1 MKSIERRERI
11 KSLLIDNLKPIKGSE
26 LARIF
31 GVTRQIIVRDIAI
44 LRANGNEIIATPD
57 GYLVARKDERVRN
70 VIAVKH
76 NHSRLNEELSI
87 IIKYGGMVE
96 DIIVE
101 HSLYGE
107 IKGMLMI
114 NNLNDLE
121 RFISEYEKSNA
132 KLLSILTDGVHL
144 HTISTS
150 TEENMNSIISTL
162 REKNFLVE

>member
-1 MKSIERRERI
+1 MNSIERREKI
-11 KSLLIDNLKPIKGSE
+11 INLLIENIKPMKGIE
-26 LARIF
+26 LAEMF

-44 LRANGNEIIATPD
+44 LRAHGNEIIATPE
-57 GYLVARKDERVRN
+57 GYLIARKNERIRS
-70 VIAVKH
+70 VIAVRH

-87 IIKYGGMVE
+87 IIKYGGIVE

-107 IKGMLMI
+107 IKAMLMI

-121 RFISEYEKSNA
+121 KFVDKYEKSNA

-144 HTISTS
+144 HTISTT
-150 TEENMNSIISTL
+150 TEEDMNCIIDML
-162 REKNFLVE
+162 RKKEFLIE